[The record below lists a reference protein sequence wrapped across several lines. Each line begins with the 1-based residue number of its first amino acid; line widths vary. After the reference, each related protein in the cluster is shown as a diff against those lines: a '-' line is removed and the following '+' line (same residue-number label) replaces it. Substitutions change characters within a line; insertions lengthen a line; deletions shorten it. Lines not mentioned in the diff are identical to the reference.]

1 MKKIIMFLTLLT
13 LYVHAMD
20 IEERRRSCEAGDT
33 KDCKIM
39 GDLARAG
46 MGVEQNYTKAYYYYD
61 KSCFY
66 GNKDACNELA
76 AMDKK

>member
-1 MKKIIMFLTLLT
+1 
-13 LYVHAMD
+13 
-20 IEERRRSCEAGDT
+20 
-33 KDCKIM
+33 M
-39 GDLARAG
+39 GDLTRAG
-46 MGVEQNYTKAYYYYD
+46 LGIEQDYAKAYYYYD